1 LNWFKN
7 AWPVSKPVA
16 VASGIYI
23 FSTSI
28 EFLMMRNLTV
38 GHGRPTDFLKLLIS
52 LSLTG
57 AGVFAQAQAVDVA
70 AAEALVLANKCNKCH
85 SVDKQK
91 DGPSFKKTAAKYK
104 GKADAEAKLLTHL
117 TTAPMIEIDGVKEE
131 HTKIK
136 AKDDAAVKNLAQY
149 ILTR

>member
-1 LNWFKN
+1 MQIEP
-7 AWPVSKPVA
+7 AGPGQISRISRISK
-16 VASGIYI
+16 I
-23 FSTSI
+23 FLALGM
-28 EFLMMRNLTV
+28 F
-38 GHGRPTDFLKLLIS
+38 
-52 LSLTG
+52 G
-57 AGVFAQAQAVDVA
+57 AGLLAQAQTVDVA

-104 GKADAEAKLLTHL
+104 GKADAEAKLVTHL
-117 TTAPMIEIDGVKEE
+117 TTSPIIEIEGVKEE
-131 HTKIK
+131 HTKVK